1 MSYMEIIGRSLLY
14 TASAQFLAVYN
25 FESWYLFL
33 LNSAGIQ
40 ITMIDIIV

>member
-25 FESWYLFL
+25 FESWYLHL

-40 ITMIDIIV
+40 IMIDIIV